1 MPSAPALHAKN
12 DLLKLVGTE
21 NDDTYSFIHIEVSD
35 WQKERKK
42 ETEREKR
49 QKRIQKGTIIEAKF
63 SHFYLSSYFSLFD
76 SRKTSVDQK
85 N

>member
-35 WQKERKK
+35 RQKERKK
-42 ETEREKR
+42 ERDREREKA
-49 QKRIQKGTIIEAKF
+49 EE
-63 SHFYLSSYFSLFD
+63 D
-76 SRKTSVDQK
+76 SEG
-85 N
+85 NHH

>member
-35 WQKERKK
+35 RQKERKK
-42 ETEREKR
+42 EREKR